1 MTKNGFSNIAIR
13 LSNYESLETAINF
26 KNKAKWIWVDI
37 YNKFPLTF
45 ENYNSLKDA
54 NFKLCLV
61 SPEINQ
67 YNTIKITDLKNFL
80 IEKKIIFDAVCT
92 KLPEAWK

>member
-1 MTKNGFSNIAIR
+1 MTNNGFSNTAIR
-13 LSNYESLETAINF
+13 LSNYESLGTAINF

-45 ENYNSLKDA
+45 EDYISLKSA

-61 SPEINQ
+61 SPELNQ
-67 YNTIKITDLKNFL
+67 FNTLKVSDLRNFL
-80 IEKKIIFDAVCT
+80 IQKKINFDAVCT
-92 KLPEAWK
+92 KLPEEWE